1 MGNIAPSILIIQELP
16 ELPKDGSIA
25 CEAYKI
31 ILKALGYESWLCHSA
46 GELAETLDVFKPD
59 IIFWLYP
66 RSNNIGG
73 MLWKIRQNSKKVK
86 VIWATEGPVG
96 RPFSFEDMSKFRDHD
111 FNSIVI
117 TGEEFQKIVT
127 EWFIDSLDNELDT
140 ETWQSFLSLLTP
152 KAQKLVVAEQMWP
165 WEKSR
170 LKVRLEW
177 EQRGHLNEYDQ
188 VTLRQLLDT
197 REQLLQRK
205 KLAASIL
212 IEQGYSDSIEELI
225 AESNRLDLQWP

>member
-1 MGNIAPSILIIQELP
+1 MGNIIPKFLIIQELP
-16 ELPKDGSIA
+16 ELPEDGSTA
-25 CEAYKI
+25 CEAYKL
-31 ILKALGYESWLCHSA
+31 ILKALGYESQICHSSQ
-46 GELAETLDVFKPD
+46 TLPEIMRSFKP
-59 IIFWLYP
+59 
-66 RSNNIGG
+66 NIV
-73 MLWKIRQNSKKVK
+73 LWIRPGSSDAINILQAFRQNDSRLK
-86 VIWATEGPVG
+86 VIWMDDRPRGRIVG
-96 RPFSFEDMSKFRDHD
+96 DVSKYFDD
-111 FNSIVI
+111 FFPSVVPSA
-117 TGEEFQKIVT
+117 EEFQKIVT

-140 ETWQSFLSLLTP
+140 ETLQSFLSLLTP

-177 EQRGHLNEYDQ
+177 EQRGHLNEYDR
-188 VTLRQLLDT
+188 VTLKQLLDT